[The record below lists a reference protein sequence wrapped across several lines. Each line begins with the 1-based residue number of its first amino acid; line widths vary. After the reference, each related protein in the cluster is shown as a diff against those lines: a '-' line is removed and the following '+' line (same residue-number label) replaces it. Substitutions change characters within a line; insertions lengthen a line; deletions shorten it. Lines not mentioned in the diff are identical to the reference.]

1 MSIGLILALV
11 IALPLFVW
19 ALVNLNFN
27 QKEKAA
33 SGEPIDIAAGE
44 PVIGLPDA
52 PVTIVVYSDFQCSF
66 CKEFVDNTMSTILAN
81 YPTEVK
87 LVFKDYPILSLHPL
101 AERAAISGQCA
112 FEQGKFWEMH
122 DLIFENQATLREVDF
137 INFATQLDLDMTKY
151 ASCSNG
157 KLTLPEVQDDMTE
170 GQFKGVGGTPT
181 FFIGKSENFVATS
194 FTIIGAQPYEVFKT
208 VIDEKLG
215 LSQSPTPT
223 ATSLASASPTAVATP
238 TDAPI
243 GGYVE
248 GEPNGCGGTCG
259 SNYNCKANFYCYQG
273 FCRNPICSDDSDCN
287 CSTSATA
294 KPTVKPTTKA
304 VGGTTGSLSTISPRR
319 TSTAKAST
327 RPTSSGGI
335 SKGLLELIET
345 ENTMDGTD
353 EVTPTAPEN
362 QFFTKYAI
370 YIFAGF
376 VILAITAIAFALKK
390 KKDDNIPHILPP
402 TNI

>member
-1 MSIGLILALV
+1 M
-11 IALPLFVW
+11 
-19 ALVNLNFN
+19 
-27 QKEKAA
+27 
-33 SGEPIDIAAGE
+33 
-44 PVIGLPDA
+44 
-52 PVTIVVYSDFQCSF
+52 
-66 CKEFVDNTMSTILAN
+66 
-81 YPTEVK
+81 TE
-87 LVFKDYPILSLHPL
+87 
-101 AERAAISGQCA
+101 
-112 FEQGKFWEMH
+112 
-122 DLIFENQATLREVDF
+122 
-137 INFATQLDLDMTKY
+137 Y

-170 GQFKGVGGTPT
+170 GQFKGVTGTPT
-181 FFIGKSENFVATS
+181 FFIGKTSNFVATS
-194 FTIIGAQPYEVFKT
+194 DTIIGAQPFSTFKT
-208 VIDEKLG
+208 IIDEKLD
-215 LSQSPTPT
+215 TVT
-223 ATSLASASPTAVATP
+223 ASASPTAIATP
-238 TDAPI
+238 TDSAI

-259 SNYNCKANFYCYQG
+259 SNYNCKANLYCYKG
-273 FCRNPICSDDSDCN
+273 FCRNPICSDDTDCN
-287 CSTSATA
+287 CSSDATA

-304 VGGTTGSLSTISPRR
+304 IGGTTGSLSTISPRR

-345 ENTMDGTD
+345 ENTTDGTD